1 MAETD
6 NARELSPRPL
16 MRILSDFAKTHG
28 DSKDIAENN
37 VNHCSKELKVN

>member
-28 DSKDIAENN
+28 EIPRTLLKTTLIIARK
-37 VNHCSKELKVN
+37 S